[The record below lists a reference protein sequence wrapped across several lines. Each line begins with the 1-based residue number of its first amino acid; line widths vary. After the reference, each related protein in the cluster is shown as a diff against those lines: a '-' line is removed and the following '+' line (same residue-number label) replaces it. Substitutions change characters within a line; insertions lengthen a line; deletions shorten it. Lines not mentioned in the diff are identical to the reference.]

1 MSDTTKTPSKASI
14 FTILKLGSG
23 WLDQRFI
30 IYVIYVI
37 YFNLVMYF
45 HK

>member
-30 IYVIYVI
+30 IYVIY
-37 YFNLVMYF
+37 FNLVMYF
-45 HK
+45 HKFK